1 MSEEIKNVIKSY
13 KYRIYPTK
21 KQAELIDKTF
31 GCCRYVY
38 NMYLNKRIEI
48 YESEKRTFKYKECS
62 KDLTIQKKSLTWLN
76 EVDSSALQNTLRHL
90 DESYEDF
97 FKKKSGFPKFKSKKK
112 SRKSYT
118 TEWNNNNIEYLGNYI
133 KLPKLKKVKTKTKLI
148 PKGKIMKA
156 TISKEP
162 SGKYYVSLTCKNVPM
177 KDFIKTNNNVGID
190 LGISEFLTMNNG
202 KVIEN
207 PKYYRK
213 LEKKLIKAQQELSR
227 KKKGSNNYDKSRK
240 KLAKIHEKIR
250 NQRIDFINK
259 TSTQIIKDYDIICI
273 EDLQPKNMLKNHNLA
288 KSISDVSWSEF
299 TRQLKYKAEWYGKK
313 ISKVDK
319 FYPSSQICHSCGHK
333 NIGTKD
339 LKVREWTCPCCG
351 IHNLRDVNAAINILT
366 EGIKL
371 INNN

>member
-366 EGIKL
+366 EGMKL
-371 INNN
+371 INN